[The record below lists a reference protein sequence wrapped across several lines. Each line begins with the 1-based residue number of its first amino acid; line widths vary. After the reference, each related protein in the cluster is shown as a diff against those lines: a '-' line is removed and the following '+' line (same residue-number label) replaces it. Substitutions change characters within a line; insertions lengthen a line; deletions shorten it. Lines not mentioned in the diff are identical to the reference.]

1 MSGRGEKNDRS
12 LTLTRRGAVQLALGA
27 ALLATGIVGGWLAP
41 GAAGIALLAGCVTG
55 LAEVL
60 LARRL
65 RARGAWS
72 RLVETSAR
80 MESWVRVNQR
90 GEVIESLSRP
100 GSRRGL
106 YRQQSVRHTW
116 VDAFGF
122 WRATRVDPAA
132 LELRVPPAVSP
143 ELLRSLQSGRLARL
157 TDPSPEP
164 DPSGVRPYEKGDGI
178 RQISWRQTAHHGELM
193 SFERS
198 GHEAPPVLVVADTLG
213 AGTGDELAAT
223 TAAVLQGLRNNPD
236 VILTDG
242 ALTLRARQRRA
253 PAGWRGSPE
262 AGPAGDAWCS

>member
-1 MSGRGEKNDRS
+1 MSRRDEKNDRS

-27 ALLATGIVGGWLAP
+27 MLLVSGVVGGWLAP

-60 LARRL
+60 LTRRL
-65 RARGAWS
+65 RTRGVWS

-80 MESWVRVNQR
+80 VESWVRVNQR

-132 LELRVPPAVSP
+132 RELRVPPAVSP
-143 ELLRSLQSGRLARL
+143 ELLRSSRAVVSRDSRTQAPSRTPPAYAPTRRATASGRSPGDRPPTTASSCPSSARVTRRRRSSWL
-157 TDPSPEP
+157 PTRSAQAR
-164 DPSGVRPYEKGDGI
+164 VT
-178 RQISWRQTAHHGELM
+178 SWR
-193 SFERS
+193 
-198 GHEAPPVLVVADTLG
+198 P
-213 AGTGDELAAT
+213 
-223 TAAVLQGLRNNPD
+223 
-236 VILTDG
+236 
-242 ALTLRARQRRA
+242 QRL
-253 PAGWRGSPE
+253 P
-262 AGPAGDAWCS
+262 CSKV